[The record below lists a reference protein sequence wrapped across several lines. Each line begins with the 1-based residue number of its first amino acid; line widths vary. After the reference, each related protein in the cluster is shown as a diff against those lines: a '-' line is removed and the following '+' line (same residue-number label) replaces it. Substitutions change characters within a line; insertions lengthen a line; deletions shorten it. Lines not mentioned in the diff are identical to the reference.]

1 MRRTILTIAALLVGA
16 CGGAP
21 TQVSGPSE
29 TRFTAH
35 GLEQQ
40 LTIRTSGPAD
50 PDPGWLHLSSRL
62 VNRSDAPITVRVVT
76 CWLDPKQHL
85 RTRADFNG
93 YAIPGCI
100 PEPNVLTLAPGE
112 ASGSVGF
119 AGRIARPGRYTIL
132 VRHAL
137 DPEFWGEVEV
147 TAR

>member
-1 MRRTILTIAALLVGA
+1 MRLAILAAALLLGA
-16 CGGAP
+16 CGGTP
-21 TQVSGPSE
+21 SQVTGPSE

-40 LTIRTSGPAD
+40 LTVRAPVPAD

-85 RTRADFNG
+85 RTRAEFNG

-112 ASGSVGF
+112 ASRSVGF
-119 AGRIARPGRYTIL
+119 SGRISRPGRYTIQ

-137 DPEFWGEVEV
+137 DPEFWSEIEV